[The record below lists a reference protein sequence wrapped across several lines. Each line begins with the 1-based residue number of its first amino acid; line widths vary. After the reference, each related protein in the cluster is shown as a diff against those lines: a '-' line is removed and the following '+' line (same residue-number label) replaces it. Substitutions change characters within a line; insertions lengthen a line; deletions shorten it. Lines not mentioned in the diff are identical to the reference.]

1 MGAIE
6 RAFTSLVDQLNP
18 FSLGNLIFYFTW
30 LTLYTFSLV
39 AVWRSHRSWI
49 RLICLVLN
57 QILSIGV
64 LMSYSLTL
72 LLAYNYWLPSALIF
86 LGVASMT
93 FVLFRKRS
101 GERPSPP
108 ADRVSPPGD
117 RPSPRTD
124 RTRQ

>member
-1 MGAIE
+1 MDAIE

-18 FSLGNLIFYFTW
+18 FSLGNLIFYFGW

-39 AVWRSHRSWI
+39 AVWRSHRSWV

-57 QILSIGV
+57 QILSVGV

-93 FVLFRKRS
+93 FLLFRRRN

-108 ADRVSPPGD
+108 AEAASPT
-117 RPSPRTD
+117 TD
-124 RTRQ
+124 RTRP

>member
-1 MGAIE
+1 MDAIE

-39 AVWRSHRSWI
+39 AVWRCHRSWV

-57 QILSIGV
+57 QILSVGV

-93 FVLFRKRS
+93 FFLFRRRN
-101 GERPSPP
+101 GERPSPLAEP
-108 ADRVSPPGD
+108 ASPT
-117 RPSPRTD
+117 TD
-124 RTRQ
+124 RTRP

>member
-1 MGAIE
+1 MDAIA
-6 RAFTSLVDQLNP
+6 RAFTSLIDQLNP

-39 AVWRSHRSWI
+39 AVWRSHRSWV

-57 QILSIGV
+57 QILSVGV

-86 LGVASMT
+86 LGVGSMT
-93 FVLFRKRS
+93 FVLFRRRN

-108 ADRVSPPGD
+108 RRASPT
-117 RPSPRTD
+117 TD
-124 RTRQ
+124 RTRP